1 MRSGIIA
8 CAASMIRWLSRR
20 RNGVFEMMSAEQ
32 RDFAMVNSP
41 TPGKPLRSRTQ
52 AGGSGD
58 SFA

>member
-1 MRSGIIA
+1 
-8 CAASMIRWLSRR
+8 
-20 RNGVFEMMSAEQ
+20 MMSAEQ